1 MNEVIFNCVIYQKFH
16 FSAHVHAMF
25 HAVPTASPQN
35 IQAMTMNSSTVLI
48 TWLPPIP
55 EHWNG
60 IITAYIVNIFLDDND
75 TVPQQYTTSTLSV
88 TLVGLHPFATY
99 VVVVAAKT
107 GVGRGP
113 FSSGLRIQTP
123 EDGKSAAG
131 EASDST
137 KTIQRRADVM
147 KKEAV
152 VTKILY

>member
-1 MNEVIFNCVIYQKFH
+1 
-16 FSAHVHAMF
+16 MF
-25 HAVPTASPQN
+25 HAVPTASPQS

-88 TLVGLHPFATY
+88 TLVGLHPFSTY
-99 VVVVAAKT
+99 VVAVAAKT

-113 FSSGLRIQTP
+113 FSSGLRIQTS

-137 KTIQRRADVM
+137 KTI
-147 KKEAV
+147 
-152 VTKILY
+152 